1 MPEEAEDEEK
11 IQGEKATLIQSAP
24 APDEE
29 LRRGGLMASGTFMRL
44 TILVAV
50 TLQNTSY
57 ALVRRYSRGHLGE
70 RYSTSSALLV
80 MELVKLV
87 LSAQQIVFGGHPSD
101 VPEGSPLNKFCF
113 LVAHSWKM
121 LVPAV
126 TYLVMN
132 ILGFLALQNLDAST
146 FSIVAQMKVF
156 TTAIFSVLIL
166 GRKLHM
172 RKWRALTTLVLG
184 VILISN
190 ESMPKSPTSISDVAG
205 KERLRT
211 FAIGMA
217 ASFGDVVLS
226 GFVSIYFEMVLKS
239 KTETFSVWD
248 RNLQLAFWSI
258 LIYVSRSPSPAFSCP
273 LLPSPAASCRLPPSP
288 ALSRL
293 LVPSP
298 AFSCPLRLLPPS
310 RALSRPLPPS
320 RALSRRL
327 LPSPAFSCRLPPSP
341 AFSCLRLPS
350 PPACSC
356 VLLPYSQQ
364 ASRLLLATAP
374 RPPAVT
380 SHLPRLTRHGSGAH
394 RRRSCSMIVL
404 TIRLV
409 AGAWSRC
416 AARAW
421 ARSAACSSPSQSST
435 RTRL

>member
-258 LIYVSRSPSPAFSCP
+258 LIYAPIMFYDRPDNPFGGWSVVTMCCAGVGA
-273 LLPSPAASCRLPPSP
+273 LGGVLV
-288 ALSRL
+288 ALSIKYTD
-293 LVPSP
+293 SIMKTI
-298 AFSCPLRLLPPS
+298 
-310 RALSRPLPPS
+310 
-320 RALSRRL
+320 
-327 LPSPAFSCRLPPSP
+327 
-341 AFSCLRLPS
+341 
-350 PPACSC
+350 
-356 VLLPYSQQ
+356 
-364 ASRLLLATAP
+364 AT
-374 RPPAVT
+374 T
-380 SHLPRLTRHGSGAH
+380 GS
-394 RRRSCSMIVL
+394 IVL
-404 TIRLV
+404 TTVLNAAFLSGPFTLPIWTGALV
-409 AGAWSRC
+409 VVASVFNYNDKGD
-416 AARAW
+416 
-421 ARSAACSSPSQSST
+421 PE
-435 RTRL
+435 